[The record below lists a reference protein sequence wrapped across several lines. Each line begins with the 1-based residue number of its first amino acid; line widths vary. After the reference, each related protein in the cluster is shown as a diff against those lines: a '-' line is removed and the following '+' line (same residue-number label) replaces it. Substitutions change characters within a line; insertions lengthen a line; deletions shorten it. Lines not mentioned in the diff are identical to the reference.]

1 MSQPQSN
8 IPSLLSISY
17 YNVAHSLLSFEGSP
31 LNFAVMK
38 STATIETTTVV
49 DSAESEGK
57 SEAQEAAIFDKT
69 TEKGEEEGLFRA
81 CMKSIRNAHKSA
93 NRLRS
98 VLVVS
103 GLFTDVKVYREVIVL
118 FYAATNAMETRMLA
132 LKDEEGDEICDKLL
146 SLGYR
151 FAPQY
156 EKDIKTLYNLDDDGN
171 NTNADLKL
179 TVEKV
184 LLKSTDGAKAYIE
197 TIENMSSG
205 TELAGAAFCLWG
217 ALIIG
222 GGAMAMPRVQSL
234 CGKDACHL
242 FRDVTGPGRS
252 ERKTKFIQMFD
263 SLTKDEKNNDEKKDT
278 NNDDGKSFKFD
289 RIVTTCQECM
299 KGNNELMTSVKINPW
314 WLKYIVSTAVATV
327 SVVAFYYL
335 PKSQRE
341 RT

>member
-1 MSQPQSN
+1 
-8 IPSLLSISY
+8 
-17 YNVAHSLLSFEGSP
+17 
-31 LNFAVMK
+31 MK
-38 STATIETTTVV
+38 STATMETTTVV
-49 DSAESEGK
+49 ASAESEEK
-57 SEAQEAAIFDKT
+57 SETQQTIIFDKT
-69 TEKGEEEGLFRA
+69 TEKGEEGGLFRA

-98 VLVVS
+98 VLVLS
-103 GLFTDVKVYREVIVL
+103 GVFTDAKVYREVIVL
-118 FYAATNAMETRMLA
+118 FYAATNAMETKMLA

-146 SLGYR
+146 SLEYR
-151 FAPQY
+151 FSPQY
-156 EKDIKTLYNLDDDGN
+156 EKDIKMLYNLDDDSN
-171 NTNADLKL
+171 NTNANLKL

-222 GGAMAMPRVQSL
+222 GGAVAMPRVQSL

-242 FRDVTGPGRS
+242 FRDVTGPGRG
-252 ERKTKFIQMFD
+252 ERKTKFIQMWD
-263 SLTKDEKNNDEKKDT
+263 SLTKDEKKNDEKKD
-278 NNDDGKSFKFD
+278 NNSDGGKSFRFD

-299 KGNNELMTSVKINPW
+299 EGNNELITSVKINPW
-314 WLKYIVSTAVATV
+314 WLKYIVSTTVATV
-327 SVVAFYYL
+327 SVVAFYYIQ
-335 PKSQRE
+335 KSQRE